1 MRYIPVTLCRYLR
14 TITRSP
20 RAASRSATEVLPPG
34 RSSQILRI
42 RPSRTWWGIKVYST
56 FQVPFDPA
64 FQTYTELDLDY
75 VYALPVPAEN
85 RGLVFLVNYTSH
97 ESPYPTPDVHAFAI
111 YLPAGY
117 INAADNE

>member
-1 MRYIPVTLCRYLR
+1 MAEHPRLNKVYIHAHP
-14 TITRSP
+14 SP
-20 RAASRSATEVLPPG
+20 RLCPHA
-34 RSSQILRI
+34 
-42 RPSRTWWGIKVYST
+42 
-56 FQVPFDPA
+56 DPKPH
-64 FQTYTELDLDY
+64 
-75 VYALPVPAEN
+75 ALPVPAEN